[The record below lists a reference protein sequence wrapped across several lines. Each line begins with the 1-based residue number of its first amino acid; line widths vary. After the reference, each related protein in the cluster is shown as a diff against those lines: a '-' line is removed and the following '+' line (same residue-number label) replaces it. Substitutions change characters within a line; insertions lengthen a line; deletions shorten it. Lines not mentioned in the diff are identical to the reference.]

1 VALPVRQ
8 YEGFTL
14 MELLVAMTLMVVV
27 GSCLYTALHT
37 GFRAYRSALL
47 AAEPTSQAMNAIE
60 LIKQDLQ
67 GILPPESNG
76 LAVSFIGEDSTGL
89 KGVDADSVEFYTTH
103 VYADDESLSGGLGK
117 VELLLEED
125 KDAYHDNYTSYQLV
139 RQVTMNLLAPKEVN
153 PEEQVLCRNVL
164 SLNLRYFDGDD
175 WLDEWDS
182 TDDANS
188 LPQAVEVD
196 IQIAYTGKNTA
207 SSRNRDTQREKRRL
221 VQSFAIPCKAA
232 DSTSSG
238 TGTSGTTSSGGGAT
252 GDGAS
257 GGGATPQGAAP

>member
-1 VALPVRQ
+1 MALPMRQ

-14 MELLVAMTLMVVV
+14 LELLVAMTLMVVV
-27 GSCLYTALHT
+27 ASCLYTALHT

-47 AAEPTSQAMNAIE
+47 AVEPTSQAINAIE

-67 GILPPESNG
+67 GVLPPESNG

-89 KGVDADSVEFYTTH
+89 KGVDNDSVEFYTTH

-125 KDAYHDNYTSYQLV
+125 KDAYYRKYTSYQLI
-139 RQVTMNLLAPKEVN
+139 RLVTMNLLAPKEPD

-164 SLNLRYFDGDD
+164 SLNLRYYDGDD

-182 TDDANS
+182 TEDANS

-196 IQIAYTGKNTA
+196 ILIAYTGKNTA
-207 SSRNRDTQREKRRL
+207 GSRNVNKEPEKRRL
-221 VQSFAIPCKAA
+221 IQSFAIACQAA
-232 DSTSSG
+232 EETSSETTSGSTTGGSTSTGG
-238 TGTSGTTSSGGGAT
+238 TPTQGGT
-252 GDGAS
+252 
-257 GGGATPQGAAP
+257 P